1 MDSSKPTR
9 VLLALW
15 ALGWLAACTSLSEAP
30 PPGLDLSGEWVLDE
44 AASDPPPN
52 IDAIRRREDRR
63 IARGRQKDPAA
74 SGAFVAQDFPVL
86 AATRLVIE
94 QDRQSMGVYY
104 YRGEDSNYLDFT
116 WGERRAR
123 LLARPHGLA
132 GRRTRHPLRTRRRW
146 RLGATDT
153 RSWRP
158 TSARERLG
166 GHGGREGP
174 QRARIRS
181 TVAAAC
187 GARGRGTANH
197 PAPGKPGCYGLDITG
212 HFLKHPSSPARGRP
226 RLSEAPHRTGT
237 VAGLGHP
244 KAGWPPGQ
252 ATT

>member
-63 IARGRQKDPAA
+63 IARGRQKDPTA

-116 WGERRAR
+116 WGERERDFWR
-123 LLARPHGLA
+123 V
-132 GRRTRHPLRTRRRW
+132 RTGWQEGELVILSER
-146 RLGATDT
+146 GGVGG
-153 RSWRP
+153 S
-158 TSARERLG
+158 ERLILEAG
-166 GHGGREGP
+166 G
-174 QRARIRS
+174 QRLRVS
-181 TVAAAC
+181 VSV
-187 GARGRGTANH
+187 
-197 PAPGKPGCYGLDITG
+197 DTG
-212 HFLKHPSSPARGRP
+212 DERVH
-226 RLSEAPHRTGT
+226 SER
-237 VAGLGHP
+237 VFDRR
-244 KAGWPPGQ
+244 
-252 ATT
+252 